1 MGGVLEVLGEAYG
14 EEGQKI
20 QATGTLR
27 IILTI
32 IVSATRGVPRDC

>member
-27 IILTI
+27 IVLAIV
-32 IVSATRGVPRDC
+32 VSATGGIPRDS